1 MCVLL
6 NESDLN
12 KILCKLTYA
21 RSMSYNAVE
30 SFWTIDV
37 SGERQGE
44 NNFSFFRTNKQI
56 LNKVN
61 NEQIHQFSQYEKL
74 HLYQMAKWIY
84 LLLEMKLEILK
95 MFELIIAAMIN

>member
-1 MCVLL
+1 MQVDLRAQYVLQCRRIVL
-6 NESDLN
+6 NHRC
-12 KILCKLTYA
+12 IW
-21 RSMSYNAVE
+21 
-30 SFWTIDV
+30 WTV
-37 SGERQGE
+37 HRERQGE